1 MEALRGK
8 PPHGATFGTNSVR
21 TSFERSSMTRIPCAR
36 VTRDR
41 SWVDREVAFL
51 NLAPGPW
58 FLAVGV
64 VLDLLL
70 AILIIP
76 PTP

>member
-1 MEALRGK
+1 
-8 PPHGATFGTNSVR
+8 
-21 TSFERSSMTRIPCAR
+21 
-36 VTRDR
+36 
-41 SWVDREVAFL
+41 VDREVAFL